1 MPTKVRARPIYAKG
15 PDRCRGMPH
24 SLPGEVWGRS
34 DGCGS
39 SFPACDLRF
48 GAEPVFQFVTVL
60 SAARLVEFV
69 YAGDYLFS
77 SIAMAS
83 KGLSLMFS
91 GRCSNASRVR
101 MSPAFARVSSVLPSV

>member
-1 MPTKVRARPIYAKG
+1 MKEPWPFLAEKRAMPTKVRARLIYAKG

-48 GAEPVFQFVTVL
+48 GAEPVFLLVTVL
-60 SAARLVEFV
+60 SAARLIEFV
-69 YAGDYLFS
+69 RTLICLSSSSSSGSLVTAVGDF
-77 SIAMAS
+77 
-83 KGLSLMFS
+83 
-91 GRCSNASRVR
+91 
-101 MSPAFARVSSVLPSV
+101 

>member
-1 MPTKVRARPIYAKG
+1 MPEKG
-15 PDRCRGMPH
+15 PGAVRGLPH
-24 SLPGEVWGRS
+24 FLAGNVCTKSGGDS
-34 DGCGS
+34 
-39 SFPACDLRF
+39 ACLLLHDLRF